1 MKDLC
6 IKISMKILE
15 EEKVVL
21 YWFFCGDSMYVS
33 PGPPKMYY
41 ISGRDGVYIDSIS
54 ESAVLSLVE
63 KEAIRPLGLSIKEW
77 KVQVALGVESP
88 DIEFELTE
96 LGERLGT
103 SHLTRAEKRRLKKG
117 I

>member
-6 IKISMKILE
+6 IKISMKMTE

-21 YWFFCGDSMYVS
+21 YWFFCGDVMHVL
-33 PGPPKMYY
+33 PGPPKTYY
-41 ISGRDGVYIDSIS
+41 ISGKDIVYRTGIS
-54 ESAVLSLVE
+54 ESVVLSLVE
-63 KEAIRPLGLSIKEW
+63 KGAIRPLGISIKEW
-77 KVQVALGVESP
+77 KVQIALGVESS
-88 DIEFELTE
+88 DIEFELTK
-96 LGERLGT
+96 LGEHLGT

>member
-1 MKDLC
+1 M
-6 IKISMKILE
+6 KISK
-15 EEKVVL
+15 EEKDVL
-21 YWFFCGDSMYVS
+21 YWFSCGDSMCVFPGS
-33 PGPPKMYY
+33 PKAYY
-41 ISGRDGVYIDSIS
+41 IIGRVGVYIGRITESI
-54 ESAVLSLVE
+54 VFSLVE

-77 KVQVALGVESP
+77 KVQIALGVESS